1 MVLVLRMNP
10 ELVCEDCGTTVMVKT
25 VYLQLSKEGY
35 KDLCPK
41 CRDKHEAP
49 FIRRT
54 FRRAD

>member
-1 MVLVLRMNP
+1 MNP